1 MCCQIS
7 MSLKNTGFTRSSV
20 TLMIRLAVIRLA
32 ELSKA
37 MNSSLT

>member
-1 MCCQIS
+1 MF
-7 MSLKNTGFTRSSV
+7 LKDAGFTRSSV
-20 TLMIRLAVIRLA
+20 TLMVRLAIIRLT